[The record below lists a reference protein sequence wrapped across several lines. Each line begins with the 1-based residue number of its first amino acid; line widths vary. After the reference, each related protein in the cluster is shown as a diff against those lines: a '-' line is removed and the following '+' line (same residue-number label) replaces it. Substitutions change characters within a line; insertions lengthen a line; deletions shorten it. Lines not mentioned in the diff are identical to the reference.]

1 MSRKMCGNYF
11 AFQFDT
17 EFHKYIVNC
26 TKMTDFGVNVKKF
39 YLFLYSK
46 TASIPLIIL
55 LFATYCQLIEIGLK
69 DIVEA

>member
-46 TASIPLIIL
+46 TASIPLII
-55 LFATYCQLIEIGLK
+55 
-69 DIVEA
+69 